1 VTPKKKKD
9 EEERK
14 KKKEAS
20 KKNHLLGRLSPTG
33 VMPPTPK
40 SFFVTSRV

>member
-1 VTPKKKKD
+1 
-9 EEERK
+9 
-14 KKKEAS
+14 
-20 KKNHLLGRLSPTG
+20 LLGRLSPTG